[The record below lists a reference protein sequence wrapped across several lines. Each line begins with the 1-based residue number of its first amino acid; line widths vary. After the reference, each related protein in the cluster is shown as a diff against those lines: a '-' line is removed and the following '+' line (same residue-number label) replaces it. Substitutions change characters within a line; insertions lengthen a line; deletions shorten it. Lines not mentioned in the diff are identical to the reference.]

1 MEQLSRMLSD
11 IPETERLEALEYY
24 ENYFDDAGPEQEAQ
38 VIQELGSPGKVA
50 AMIKAEVKG
59 SSGDEFAEYTEHG
72 YQDSRAKER
81 SQTPVPYGR
90 NRRNIRG
97 ERNRSSLLIL
107 AIIGLILISP
117 FLGGSVGIII
127 AVLMLPFAVIITFG
141 AGSIVLFIAGI
152 GLIGAGIAACFA
164 VPAAGVLLI
173 GIGFLL
179 LSLGILFMLAAV
191 WAAGKG
197 LVGLLRKITG
207 VIGRLLNK
215 QKGGRS

>member
-38 VIQELGSPGKVA
+38 IIQELGSPGKVA
-50 AMIKAEVKG
+50 AIIKAEIKG
-59 SSGDEFAEYTEHG
+59 SSGDAFVEYTERG
-72 YQDSRAKER
+72 YQDSRTEER
-81 SQTPVPYGR
+81 RQTPVQYGG
-90 NRRNIRG
+90 NRKNIRG
-97 ERNRSSLLIL
+97 ERRRSSLLIL
-107 AIIGLILISP
+107 AILGLVLISP
-117 FLGGSVGIII
+117 FLGGSAGIII
-127 AVLMLPFAVIITFG
+127 AVLMLPFAVIIAFG
-141 AGSIVLFIAGI
+141 AGSVALFIAGI

-164 VPAAGVLLI
+164 VPPAGILLI

-179 LSLGILFMLAAV
+179 LSVGILFMLAAV
-191 WAAGKG
+191 WATGKG